1 MKLNMHFHLTIYH
14 IINGILK
21 LFSQKFTSY
30 FNQIDI
36 SNLTSSIFLL
46 HVPIRKAVFL
56 EILKNTLSKSGV
68 HLYIEYGPII
78 IFFILLL
85 VVSQNQ
91 KTQFFFK
98 RPV

>member
-36 SNLTSSIFLL
+36 SNLTSSIFSPTCTYQKSRIFRDIKKHLKQIWCTFI
-46 HVPIRKAVFL
+46 HRIWTYNHFFHTPTGCFPKPENAVF
-56 EILKNTLSKSGV
+56 
-68 HLYIEYGPII
+68 
-78 IFFILLL
+78 F
-85 VVSQNQ
+85 
-91 KTQFFFK
+91 
-98 RPV
+98 